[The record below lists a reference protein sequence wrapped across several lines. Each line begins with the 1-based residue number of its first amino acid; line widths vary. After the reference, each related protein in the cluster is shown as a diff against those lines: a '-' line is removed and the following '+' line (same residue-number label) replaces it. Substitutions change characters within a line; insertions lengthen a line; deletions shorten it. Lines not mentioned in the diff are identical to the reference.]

1 VDAVTDQENWAILRQ
16 LVLATD
22 DALGAAARIAQQ
34 LRLPTGFADPMLAG
48 IGLADAAMP
57 VGPVQFLEVVGPLD
71 ASSYINRWLRKVGG
85 AGGYCLSVQV
95 PDAPGCKARA
105 EALGVRLAADE
116 VLMGHPLI
124 QLHPADVGILLELDG
139 VSDPTTWFWD
149 DVTPGPAADALI
161 DSIVSVTVGAPDPSA
176 TAAQWAHIIGLELAA
191 PTALDFS
198 GCLVDFVAHPVGQV
212 LAAQFQ
218 LAPGIAA
225 PAVDELLGLR
235 VSFRAAASRLEAVS

>member
-1 VDAVTDQENWAILRQ
+1 VTERDNWAILRQ

-22 DALGAAARIAQQ
+22 DALGAAGRIAEQ
-34 LRLPTGFADPMLAG
+34 LGLPAGFADPMLAG

-71 ASSYINRWLRKVGG
+71 DTSYINRWLRKVGG

-95 PDAPGCKARA
+95 PDAPAAKARA
-105 EALGVRLAADE
+105 QALGVRLPADE
-116 VLMGHPLI
+116 VLMGHPLF
-124 QLHPADVGILLELDG
+124 QMHPADVGILLELDG
-139 VSDPTTWFWD
+139 VSDPATWFWD

-161 DSIVSVTVGAPDPSA
+161 DSIVSVTIGVPDPVA
-176 TAAQWAHIIGLELAA
+176 TAAQWAHIIGIERAA

-198 GCLVDFVAHPVGQV
+198 GCAVDFVEHPVGQV

-218 LAPGIAA
+218 LAPAVAA
-225 PAVDELLGLR
+225 PAIDELLGLA
-235 VSFRAAASRLEAVS
+235 VSFRPASRLEPVSS